1 MRPDAFMARKTSG
14 DTLSRRE
21 RLALRRRHQ
30 RIRTAIFLAGSL
42 LIVAAL
48 VIGFTLNGSAGLA
61 PAQIGQPLGNFTLQ
75 NLDGTPVSIADYSG
89 RMVLINAWAT
99 WCPPCRAEMPALNDY
114 YQAHKSQGFVI
125 LAINAGDA
133 QSQAAAFAQQFGLAF
148 PVLLDPDT
156 RLLDSLGIHSFP
168 TSILLGRDGRVKA
181 IHIGMFSP
189 EELDTEV
196 TPLLAQ

>member
-1 MRPDAFMARKTSG
+1 MARKTSG
-14 DTLSRRE
+14 NPLSRRE
-21 RLALRRRHQ
+21 RLALRRRQ
-30 RIRTAIFLAGSL
+30 KWMRTLMLLAGGL
-42 LIVAAL
+42 LVVAAL
-48 VIGFTLNGSAGLA
+48 VIGFTRNGSASLA

-75 NLDGTPVSIADYSG
+75 NLDGTPVSLADYSG

-114 YQAHKSQGFVI
+114 YQAHKNQGFVI

-133 QSQAAAFAQQFGLAF
+133 QSQAAAFAQQLGLAF

-181 IHIGMFSP
+181 IHVGMFSP
-189 EELDTEV
+189 QELDAEV

>member
-1 MRPDAFMARKTSG
+1 MR
-14 DTLSRRE
+14 TLM
-21 RLALRRRHQ
+21 L
-30 RIRTAIFLAGSL
+30 LAGGL
-42 LIVAAL
+42 LVVAAL
-48 VIGFTLNGSAGLA
+48 VIGFTRNGSASLA

-75 NLDGTPVSIADYSG
+75 NLDGTPVSLADYSG

-114 YQAHKSQGFVI
+114 YQAHKNQGFVI

-133 QSQAAAFAQQFGLAF
+133 QSQAAAFAQQLGLAF

-181 IHIGMFSP
+181 IHVGMFSP
-189 EELDTEV
+189 QELDAEV

>member
-1 MRPDAFMARKTSG
+1 LRPAAFMVRKTSRNP
-14 DTLSRRE
+14 LSRRE
-21 RLALRRRHQ
+21 RLALRRRQ
-30 RIRTAIFLAGSL
+30 KWMRTLMLLAGGL
-42 LIVAAL
+42 LVVAAL
-48 VIGFTLNGSAGLA
+48 VIGFTRNGSASLA

-75 NLDGTPVSIADYSG
+75 NLDGAPVSLADYSG

-114 YQAHKSQGFVI
+114 YQAHKNQGFVI

-133 QSQAAAFAQQFGLAF
+133 QSQAAAFAQQLGLAF

-181 IHIGMFSP
+181 IHVGMFSP
-189 EELDTEV
+189 QELDAEV

>member
-1 MRPDAFMARKTSG
+1 MARKTSG
-14 DTLSRRE
+14 NPLSRRE
-21 RLALRRRHQ
+21 RLALRRRQ
-30 RIRTAIFLAGSL
+30 KWMRTLMLLAGGL
-42 LIVAAL
+42 LVVAAL
-48 VIGFTLNGSAGLA
+48 VIGFTRNGSASLA

-75 NLDGTPVSIADYSG
+75 NLDGAPVSLADYSG

-114 YQAHKSQGFVI
+114 YQAHKNQGFVI

-133 QSQAAAFAQQFGLAF
+133 QSQAAAFAQQLGLAF

-181 IHIGMFSP
+181 IHVGMFSP
-189 EELDTEV
+189 QELDAEV

>member
-1 MRPDAFMARKTSG
+1 MR
-14 DTLSRRE
+14 TLM
-21 RLALRRRHQ
+21 L
-30 RIRTAIFLAGSL
+30 LAGGL
-42 LIVAAL
+42 LVVAAL
-48 VIGFTLNGSAGLA
+48 VIGFTRNGSASLA

-75 NLDGTPVSIADYSG
+75 NLDGAPVSLADYSG

-114 YQAHKSQGFVI
+114 YQAHKNQGFVI

-133 QSQAAAFAQQFGLAF
+133 QSQAAAFAQQLGLAF

-181 IHIGMFSP
+181 IHVGMFSP
-189 EELDTEV
+189 QELDAEV